1 MQKQAIIAKYKE
13 DISWTK
19 SLEIPIIIYDK
30 SDSGNL
36 PNIGRDLH
44 TYAHHIATNYDNL
57 ADISFFIQGNPFDHC
72 ADLLNIMSK
81 LEDTDFQP
89 LTDIFRLTHKSGLP
103 YYSALPLQEAYQ
115 NLSNKSLPE
124 LIIFISGAQFAAS
137 RDKLRQQPQSF
148 YVKMAKM
155 ANHNHYYPH
164 IFERLI
170 AILIDGETKWG
181 INNQHPKYLEYV
193 QFMLTSKDDLIVS
206 L

>member
-1 MQKQAIIAKYKE
+1 MQKQAVIAKYNE

-19 SLEIPIIIYDK
+19 KLEIPIIIYDK
-30 SDSGNL
+30 SDGGDL
-36 PNIGRDLH
+36 LNIGRDLH
-44 TYAHHIATNYDNL
+44 TYAHHIAANYDNL
-57 ADISFFIQGNPFDHC
+57 AELTLFLQGNPFDHC
-72 ADLLNIMSK
+72 ADLLNTISH
-81 LEDTDFQP
+81 LEVVDFNP

-115 NLSNKSLPE
+115 NLANKPLPE

-137 RDKLRQQPQSF
+137 RDKLHQHPRSF

-155 ANHNHYYPH
+155 AEHNHYYPH

-170 AILIDGETKWG
+170 AILIDGEDKWG
-181 INNQHPKYLEYV
+181 INSQHPKYLEYV
-193 QFMLTSKDDLIVS
+193 QFMLTSQDLIVS